1 MALLSRIAEPRM
13 VVSDGG
19 SGFEK
24 ILRQTRKHTKHQR
37 CIFHVFSQVRRYTT
51 SSPKS
56 LALMELY
63 ILAKNLLH
71 LKNKAESQKWVHR
84 FIDWMEYYLACLN
97 QITVDENVQWRP
109 THDCLVTARNSLI
122 RLDRDETYLHTWM
135 KSCCVQLRRSLQRMI
150 VR

>member
-84 FIDWMEYYLACLN
+84 FIDWME
-97 QITVDENVQWRP
+97 
-109 THDCLVTARNSLI
+109 
-122 RLDRDETYLHTWM
+122 
-135 KSCCVQLRRSLQRMI
+135 
-150 VR
+150 